1 MGEIIG
7 ELVPIAFFATV
18 VAIVWIVFHGR
29 KRDRN
34 ISLTTQGEQETM
46 ERMIGLLEKME
57 GRIATL
63 ERILDAEDPRWREKV
78 PPSEHL

>member
-7 ELVPIAFFATV
+7 ELVPLAFFATV
-18 VAIVWIVFHGR
+18 VAIVWIVVHHR

-34 ISLTTQGEQETM
+34 IGLTTQGEQETM
-46 ERMIGLLEKME
+46 ERMIALLEKME

-63 ERILDAEDPRWREKV
+63 EKILDAEDPRWREKV
-78 PPSEHL
+78 PPTEHL

>member
-7 ELVPIAFFATV
+7 ASVPIAFFATV
-18 VAIVWIVFHGR
+18 VAIVWILAHGR
-29 KRDRN
+29 KKDRN

-46 ERMIGLLEKME
+46 ERMIALLEKMD

-63 ERILDAEDPRWREKV
+63 EKILDAEDPRWRDKI
-78 PPSEHL
+78 PPTEHL

>member
-7 ELVPIAFFATV
+7 ELVPLAFFATV
-18 VAIVWIVFHGR
+18 VAIVWIVFSHR
-29 KRDRN
+29 RRDRN
-34 ISLTTQGEQETM
+34 IGLTTQGEQETM

-63 ERILDAEDPRWREKV
+63 EKILDAEDPRWREKV
-78 PPSEHL
+78 PPTEHL